1 MIWQFVL
8 DKLKSGQSMYLIVVS
23 ETLGSSPGK
32 VGFKM
37 AVSSDGEISGS
48 IGGGVMEFRMVE
60 LARKELAVGGK
71 NTFLKRQVHS
81 SEAEEDKSGMICSG
95 EQTHIFIYLSTLNLK
110 ICSDIVAAISSGKT
124 GLLHIEPKRL
134 EFKSAGVAELP
145 AKHEFNHNGNSW
157 YYSEVIGI
165 KDRAY
170 IFGAGHISLPLTH
183 ILSLLDFWVEVYD
196 NRKELVTFTSNNL
209 ANKKEVIDFDNASKY
224 VMEGNSTYCLI
235 MTFGHKFDEM
245 ILRQLLP
252 LKVGYIGMIGSK
264 SKVKAIF
271 DNLLEEGYSPDQLA
285 KVCSPVG
292 LPIGSQTPAEIA
304 VSIAAQIV
312 QWRNGL

>member
-8 DKLKSGQSMYLIVVS
+8 NKLQLGDSLYLIVVS
-23 ETLGSSPGK
+23 ETQGSSPGK

-60 LARKELAVGGK
+60 LARKELVSGNKK
-71 NTFLKRQVHS
+71 NFLKRQVHS

-95 EQTHIFIYLSTLNLK
+95 EQTHIFLYLSGSDLETCSHILK
-110 ICSDIVAAISSGKT
+110 AISSGET
-124 GLLHIEPKRL
+124 GLLHIEPNGL
-134 EFKSAGVAELP
+134 DFKSYGATEITPRYQFSHAG
-145 AKHEFNHNGNSW
+145 NGW
-157 YYSEVIGI
+157 DYFEVIGL
-165 KDRAY
+165 KDKAY

-183 ILSLLDFWVEVYD
+183 ILSLLDFWIEVYD
-196 NRKELVTFTSNNL
+196 NRKELVTFASNSI
-209 ANKKEVIDFDNASKY
+209 ANKKEVIDFGNASKY
-224 VMEGNSTYCLI
+224 VREGANTYCLI

-245 ILRQLLP
+245 ILRQLRP
-252 LKVGYIGMIGSK
+252 LNVGYIGMIGSK
-264 SKVKAIF
+264 SKVKVIF
-271 DNLLEEGYSPDQLA
+271 DNLLKEGYMPAQLA

-312 QWRNGL
+312 QWRNKR